1 MFIQNKYLSFQTA
14 DIFTHI
20 FLNIE
25 KGFMEKNSF
34 KLLPIGL
41 TYPNQIFSK
50 YKPVVPVVREVFL
63 NELR

>member
-34 KLLPIGL
+34 KLPPIGL
-41 TYPNQIFSK
+41 TYPNKKFSK
-50 YKPVVPVVREVFL
+50 SLPFIPV
-63 NELR
+63 